1 MALLHAPSHANGMPM
16 LELRFQY
23 PREQASSLLDESS
36 PETFGDLVPSA
47 EHLPLKHLLVAA
59 SCGSWLTGSKSVTQL
74 MDSIG
79 FASTFQGQVCSTMPL
94 QKCRYDNL
102 NGAVLICSGPKAFAE
117 RVSDM
122 SQHVSSP
129 CL

>member
-1 MALLHAPSHANGMPM
+1 MNKLVALLHAPSHANGMPM

-23 PREQASSLLDESS
+23 PREQASSLLD
-36 PETFGDLVPSA
+36 VPSA

-122 SQHVSSP
+122 SQDFSSP